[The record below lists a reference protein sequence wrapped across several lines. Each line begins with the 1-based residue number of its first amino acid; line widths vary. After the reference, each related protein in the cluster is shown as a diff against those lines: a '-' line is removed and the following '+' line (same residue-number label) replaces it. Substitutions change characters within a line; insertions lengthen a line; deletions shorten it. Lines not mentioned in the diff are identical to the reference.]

1 MMNVS
6 KALCI
11 STLLLAGGFG
21 FEALAQ
27 VPSVDEMLKPKQGS
41 YRIVYPSEPETADR
55 MEWFREAK
63 FGMMIHWGI
72 YSTRGGISPDGS
84 PQKAKYTEWYQSANK
99 LSYAEYSKLATEFN
113 PVDFNAEEWVLI
125 AKNAG
130 MKYITITSKH
140 HDGFSLFDS
149 AYTEYDVM
157 DATPFKR
164 DVLMELREAC
174 DKHGLKLC
182 FYYSHAQDWEQY
194 DAWNTPRSA
203 FPEKRGTP
211 QDHEKYLTG
220 KALPQVEELCTR
232 YRADGFWFDTPWFDK
247 DDRHNP
253 NRSISKR
260 FSDLV
265 RKLAPSALINS
276 RISHPAKPGP
286 LHADLF
292 DYLSLGDQ
300 VIPSGKQPLYAESPD
315 SIHHSYG
322 YDARPDVH
330 YRTGEELLGRMARV
344 IAGDGNYLLNIG
356 PTGEGNLPA
365 QAVKELKV
373 VGEWI
378 KMNGEAVYGTEGNP
392 FSDLAKSRTKTSIP
406 ITTKGNRLYVFCE
419 TGQDAVTLPG
429 LESTVAKAWVL
440 ASSKTVDFKQTKG
453 RLALQLPAGDDSLM
467 PVIVVECEGDTIV
480 VD

>member
-1 MMNVS
+1 MNYC
-6 KALCI
+6 KALYI
-11 STLLLAGGFG
+11 STLLLTGGLV
-21 FEALAQ
+21 FETLAQ
-27 VPSVDEMLKPKQGS
+27 VPSADEILKPEKGT
-41 YRIVYPSEPETADR
+41 YRIVYPSQPETANR
-55 MEWFREAK
+55 MQWFREAK

-72 YSTRGGISPDGS
+72 YSTRGGIAPDGS
-84 PQKAKYTEWYQSANK
+84 PQKQVYTEWYQKANH
-99 LSYAEYSKLATEFN
+99 LPYAEYSKLAKEFN
-113 PVDFNAEEWVLI
+113 PTDFNAEEWVLI

-174 DKHGLKLC
+174 DKHGLKLF
-182 FYYSHAQDWEQY
+182 FYYSHCQDWEQY
-194 DAWNTPRSA
+194 HAWNTVPWI
-203 FPEKRGTP
+203 FPELKGTP
-211 QDHEKYLTG
+211 VDHEKYLTN

-232 YRADGFWFDTPWFDK
+232 YRADGFWFDTPWFNK
-247 DDRHNP
+247 EKL
-253 NRSISKR
+253 NRPVSKR

-265 RKLAPSALINS
+265 RKLRPTAVINS

-292 DYLSLGDQ
+292 DYLSLSDQ
-300 VIPSGKQPLYAESPD
+300 GIPSGKQPLYAESPD

-330 YRTGEELLGRMARV
+330 YRTGEVLIGRMARV
-344 IAGDGNYLLNIG
+344 ISGDGNYLLNIG

-373 VGEWI
+373 MGEWI
-378 KMNGEAVYGTEGNP
+378 KMNGEAVYGTEGTP
-392 FSDLAKSRTKTSIP
+392 FPHPARGNRKTSIP
-406 ITTKGNRLYVFCE
+406 ITTRGNRLYVFCE

-429 LESTVAKAWVL
+429 LESTVTKAWVL
-440 ASSKTVDFKQTKG
+440 ASSRTVNFKQTQG
-453 RLALQLPAGDDSLM
+453 RLELELSAGDDSLM